1 MAIVKPFK
9 AIRPTEDKA
18 EKIIALPYDVMNVEE
33 AKVMAEGNP
42 YSFLHISRS
51 EIDLPEEKNVYSD
64 TVYKKAKTNLE
75 DFLVKEIFLEEDKEC
90 YYVYRQ
96 VMNGNV
102 QTGIVACIS
111 IDDYTNNVVKKHEF
125 TRVEK
130 EIDRTNHFD
139 MVDAQTE
146 PIFLTYKDQNAI
158 KEIINK
164 YADENKPLYDILLED
179 GISHTLWKISNDSI
193 IEEISSLFLK
203 EDLYI
208 ADGHHRTASIYNVC
222 KQRRETMGDKTTG
235 SEGFNFFMA
244 AIFPD
249 TDLKIFDY
257 NRVVKD
263 TNGLSTSEFIEKIK
277 AAGFQVNKVSSP
289 YKPAQK
295 RHFGMLVDN
304 QWYELIADEK
314 LVPDNPVDSLDV
326 SLLQD
331 NILEP
336 ILNITDP
343 RTDKRIDFVGG
354 IRGLKGLENRVNKDM
369 KIAFSTFA
377 VDIKDLISVSD
388 NDMIMPPKSTWFE
401 PKMGSGLFV
410 HSLK

>member
-1 MAIVKPFK
+1 MAKVRPFK

-18 EKIIALPYDVMNVEE
+18 ERIIALPYDVMNVEE
-33 AKVMAEGNP
+33 AKEMAKGNP
-42 YSFLHISRS
+42 FSFLHISRS
-51 EIDLPEEKNVYSD
+51 EIDLPDVENVYS
-64 TVYKKAKTNLE
+64 TEVYEKAKENLE
-75 DFLVKEIFLEEDKEC
+75 DFLQKGIFVEENKEC

-96 VMNGNV
+96 VMNGNI

-111 IDDYTNNVVKKHEF
+111 IDDYTNNIVKKHEF

-139 MVDAQTE
+139 VVDAQTE

-158 KEIINK
+158 KGIINK
-164 YADENKPLYDILLED
+164 FADENMPLYDILLPD
-179 GISHTLWKISNDSI
+179 GVSHTLWKLDEDLI
-193 IEEISSLFLK
+193 IEEISSLFMK

-222 KQRRETMGDKTTG
+222 KERRESMEGQATG
-235 SEGFNFFMA
+235 TEGFNFFMA

-249 TDLKIFDY
+249 SDLKIFDY

-263 TNGLSTSEFIEKIK
+263 TNGLSKLEFINRVK
-277 AAGFQVNKVSSP
+277 AAGFTVNEVTEP
-289 YKPAQK
+289 YKPNKK
-295 RHFGMLVDN
+295 RHFGMLLDA
-304 QWYELIADEK
+304 QWYELIADESII
-314 LVPDNPVDSLDV
+314 PDNPVDSLDV

-354 IRGLKGLENRVNKDM
+354 IRGLDGLIDRVNKDM

-401 PKMGSGLFV
+401 PKMGSGLFI